1 MDTYEKTQLIAKA
14 MGWAYVDT
22 PKPYRRVKSD
32 GTIINNKA
40 WVTHK
45 GAYID
50 RLPDFYNVP
59 AYAWDVM
66 KYFADDFGFNSN
78 IVVRWD
84 TEYKRILKP
93 TYDMLQQA
101 HAILDHTLYLIKWRD
116 SVRHHITYTCMTCN
130 YTTTVHCDE
139 REITKALE
147 HIGYEY
153 AAHPD
158 HMHVIHSVITDKS

>member
-1 MDTYEKTQLIAKA
+1 MNTYEKTQIIAKA
-14 MGWAYVDT
+14 MGWYT
-22 PKPYRRVKSD
+22 I
-32 GTIINNKA
+32 GTT

-45 GAYID
+45 GDYINH
-50 RLPDFYNVP
+50 LPDFYVNP
-59 AYAWDVM
+59 EYAWDVM
-66 KYFADDFGFNSN
+66 RYFADDFGFNN
-78 IVVRWD
+78 VIGIRWD
-84 TEYKRILKP
+84 NEYKRILKP